1 MIVIAGV
8 IDFDTQESRD
18 AAAAGS
24 APFQKATRDDEPGC
38 LAYCF
43 APDPVVAT
51 RIQVYELWEDAPTL
65 AAHFLH
71 DNYFDM
77 RDFLRGS
84 GMTGANNR
92 KYRVDADAPVYDDD
106 HVATV
111 EF

>member
-1 MIVIAGV
+1 MIIIAGV
-8 IDFDTQESRD
+8 IDFDSKESRD
-18 AAAAGS
+18 AAAVGS

-38 LAYCF
+38 RAYCF
-43 APDPVVAT
+43 APDPVVDT
-51 RIQVYELWEDAPTL
+51 RIQVYELWDDAPTL

-71 DNYFDM
+71 ENYFNM

-84 GMTGANNR
+84 GMTGAENR
-92 KYRVDADAPVYDDD
+92 KYRVDADAPVYNDD